1 MPSAACF
8 FSEFLGAAVLLLV
21 VMATVDKQN
30 AAPPGNLFPLVIFL
44 VILGIGAALGMETGN
59 TCLHSAEA
67 LY

>member
-1 MPSAACF
+1 M
-8 FSEFLGAAVLLLV
+8 LVLV

-44 VILGIGAALGMETGN
+44 VVLAIGASLGMETGN
-59 TCLHSAEA
+59 NCLLHPPEA